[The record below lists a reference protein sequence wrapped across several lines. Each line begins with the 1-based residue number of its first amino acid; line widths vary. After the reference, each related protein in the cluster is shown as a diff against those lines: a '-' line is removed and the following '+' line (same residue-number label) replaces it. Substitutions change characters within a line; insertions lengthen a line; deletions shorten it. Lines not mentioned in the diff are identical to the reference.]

1 MIAFKYIIFAILATI
16 LNLLTQYI
24 SLKIIDFLYLA
35 IVLRTLSGLVCKY
48 ILDKK
53 YIFYD
58 ISNTKKDNAKKFILY
73 SFMGVVTTFVFWGF
87 ELGFNYVFDFEF
99 AKYLGA
105 IIGLAIGYITKYFLD
120 KKYVFTNKGQK

>member
-1 MIAFKYIIFAILATI
+1 MLG
-16 LNLLTQYI
+16 
-24 SLKIIDFLYLA
+24 
-35 IVLRTLSGLVCKY
+35 TLSGLVCKY

>member
-1 MIAFKYIIFAILATI
+1 
-16 LNLLTQYI
+16 
-24 SLKIIDFLYLA
+24 
-35 IVLRTLSGLVCKY
+35 
-48 ILDKK
+48 
-53 YIFYD
+53 
-58 ISNTKKDNAKKFILY
+58 
-73 SFMGVVTTFVFWGF
+73 MGVVTTFVFWGF